1 KVIEAGDRTYSG
13 RSASAISADDPLVGQ
28 VGDAVELIIGR
39 RPRLAGFPG
48 GCSVWPMSDRGV
60 RSVIF
65 GPGNL
70 EQAHTVDEW
79 IDVEEIYQAAKVYA
93 AIAYDMLVG

>member
-1 KVIEAGDRTYSG
+1 
-13 RSASAISADDPLVGQ
+13 
-28 VGDAVELIIGR
+28 
-39 RPRLAGFPG
+39 
-48 GCSVWPMSDRGV
+48 MSDRGV

-70 EQAHTVDEW
+70 EQAHSVDEW

-93 AIAYDMLVG
+93 AIAFDLLAG